1 VANNGAEV
9 PAVVNGGIRVG
20 VGVGIDTTRNQLVP
34 GFSKGVREG
43 RNQVSRD
50 IFYNAEATPSSS
62 RNSSSTRQGVHRLHP
77 SRVRRM
83 SETST
88 ATAVDGDVG
97 VSVDVGDAVGVAV
110 AKGLENSSSSEDE
123 SRLRDRVIRDVSG
136 HPEKQYSSSRSSSAT
151 REGPHRLHPAAQSRR
166 ASDTNS
172 NSQTNTVKTSNTND
186 RHYPPPAKST
196 YFAAP
201 RPTTGR
207 RVHNVDMSVPSNQK
221 PAGQFYSNHAPSSSA
236 SSIASI
242 GMAISTAPT
251 SAESTP
257 PPSTAG
263 DITPTGPRRFH
274 GISID
279 INAAFTRPRRF
290 SLSDR
295 GRRSVDTLSPST
307 DEHHVRAHQ
316 QGGPSRGRRLS
327 KSRPQQSTEA
337 EQPASINRA
346 KLPVP
351 PVHFSCPTLAA
362 TESTVRELNQLEAK
376 TPHSL
381 ITASLP
387 TMKRGSSRRRLSKD
401 GTADPQGDSAPRWSF
416 FGRRNS
422 VTTK

>member
-1 VANNGAEV
+1 V
-9 PAVVNGGIRVG
+9 PAVVNGGVRVG
-20 VGVGIDTTRNQLVP
+20 VGVGIDTIRNQQNP
-34 GFSKGVREG
+34 GFSEGVKEG

-50 IFYNAEATPSSS
+50 ISYNAEATPSSS

-77 SRVRRM
+77 SRARRM

-88 ATAVDGDVG
+88 TTTVDGDVG
-97 VSVDVGDAVGVAV
+97 VSVDVGDTVGVAI
-110 AKGLENSSSSEDE
+110 ARGLENSSSSEDE
-123 SRLRDRVIRDVSG
+123 SRLRNRVIRDVSH
-136 HPEKQYSSSRSSSAT
+136 HPERQYPSSRSSSAT
-151 REGPHRLHPAAQSRR
+151 REGPHRLHPAAHSRR
-166 ASDTNS
+166 ASDTND
-172 NSQTNTVKTSNTND
+172 NSHNNTVKISNTND

-196 YFAAP
+196 YFAVP
-201 RPTTGR
+201 RPTTSR
-207 RVHNVDMSVPSNQK
+207 RVHNTDMPASSNQK
-221 PAGQFYSNHAPSSSA
+221 PAGQFYFNPAPSSSA

-263 DITPTGPRRFH
+263 DTTPTDSRRFH
-274 GISID
+274 GILID
-279 INAAFTRPRRF
+279 INAAFPRPRRF

-307 DEHHVRAHQ
+307 DEPYVQAHQ

-337 EQPASINRA
+337 EQPASVNRA

-351 PVHFSCPTLAA
+351 PVHFSRPTQAA
-362 TESTVRELNQLEAK
+362 TESIVRELNQMEAK
-376 TPHSL
+376 TPHSF
-381 ITASLP
+381 ISASAS
-387 TMKRGSSRRRLSKD
+387 TTKRGSSRQRLSKD
-401 GTADPQGDSAPRWSF
+401 WTGNPQGDSAPRWSL